1 MSALREILARFD
13 VKFDGSELKKGGE
26 AVDAAQGAVKKLGA
40 ALTAAAII
48 GGLAHIVSQVREMG
62 DQLDKASK
70 GLGVTAQQLQ
80 AYRHA
85 AGLSGVA
92 TEMFDQGM
100 RVLQKNASMA
110 ASGNADL
117 AAQFKKLGVDV
128 KDSHGNVKGFPV
140 LLEEMADGLQKV
152 ETPAERSRIAMTVLG
167 DAGARMIPMLKD
179 GSGAVR
185 AMTAELAE
193 YGGGISDA
201 AVQASADLTDSMS
214 RFDLGMLSIK
224 SRIAMALMPGINMVV
239 GGAAKLAGWFANLAD
254 NTNLLQSALVV
265 LGAFLTV
272 FGIKAAIAMA
282 PLLLPLLKAG
292 LIIGLLILAVDELIT
307 TFQGGDSLISRAI
320 DSMFGAGSTAKAVK
334 WVKGVWKEVTGF
346 FKDLFSTSTK
356 FEEDWALLWQT
367 LGKDIQALLFG
378 WATAF
383 DNWVSKIGSD
393 FAEFFSIL
401 GTQIANGW
409 QSVEDWLMGALKW
422 FVSQF
427 AAAAMAI
434 SDFFTGIWDGLI
446 GGARAAVDGVMGVLK
461 DAPLIGDLFT
471 GSGSVS
477 APAGGQTVTQTVN
490 QVVNVSATA
499 GTPAGLPR
507 AVGRTTSSA
516 LGDQLGATRAALSYG
531 YR

>member
-26 AVDAAQGAVKKLGA
+26 AVDFAQESVKKLGV
-40 ALTAAAII
+40 ALTAAAIV
-48 GGLAHIVSQVREMG
+48 GGLAHIVSQVQELG
-62 DQLDKASK
+62 DRLNDAAN
-70 GLGVTAQQLQ
+70 GLEVTAHDLQ
-80 AYRHA
+80 AYQYA
-85 AGLSGVA
+85 AKMSGVE
-92 TEMFDQGM
+92 TDMFTQGM
-100 RVLQKNASMA
+100 RVLEKNAASA
-110 ASGNADL
+110 AAGNQEL
-117 AAQFKKLGVDV
+117 ASQFKKLGVDV
-128 KDSHGNVKGFPV
+128 KDSHGNVKAFPQI
-140 LLEEMADGLQKV
+140 LEEMADGMSQLRS
-152 ETPAERSRIAMTVLG
+152 PAERTRAAMVILG
-167 DAGARMIPMLKD
+167 DAGSKMLPMFEG
-179 GSGAVR
+179 GSAGIR
-185 AMTAELAE
+185 ELTAELDA
-193 YGGGISDA
+193 YGGGISDK
-201 AVQASADLTDSMS
+201 AVEQSASLGDAMDRL
-214 RFDLGMLSIK
+214 DLGFLSIK
-224 SRIAMALMPGINMVV
+224 SRIATALMPAVETVV
-239 GGAAKLAGWFANLAD
+239 GGAAKLAGWLARLAD
-254 NTNLLQSALVV
+254 NTNLVQSALVV

-320 DSMFGAGSTAKAVK
+320 DSMFGAGSTAKAVG
-334 WVKGVWKEVTGF
+334 WIKGVWKEVVGF
-346 FKDLFSTSTK
+346 FKLLKEKPLQFAEDMQLFW
-356 FEEDWALLWQT
+356 DT
-367 LGKDIQALLFG
+367 LGKDFDALLLG

-401 GTQIANGW
+401 GQQIANGW
-409 QSVEDWLMGALKW
+409 QSVEDWLSGALQW
-422 FVSQF
+422 FVDQF
-427 AAAAMAI
+427 SAAASAI
-434 SDFFTGIWDGLI
+434 GDFFTGIWDGLI

-477 APAGGQTVTQTVN
+477 APAGGQNVTQTVN